1 MFRKEVFANH
11 MAKRRAVDPDK
22 MIIQREKEGRGHGS
36 GTDYRPWNRI
46 QEKSSIGLVTRM
58 KSAKTNRMHHLFSN
72 FHRDFFLMQEWSQEV
87 VDIREQYPLELEET
101 TAIARNHGLRHP
113 KSSKL
118 NKPIVIATDFVL
130 TIRTPSGTVLR
141 ARSLAKETCL
151 KSPRLPARLEIER
164 RYWSAREIDW
174 AVVTDAQ
181 IPRKLV
187 RNAALLREYC
197 DISDRVSFTDDI
209 EGEHIAWWLTRAV
222 MTGGQSLRQ
231 IAADCDRQF
240 DLAKG
245 TSLAVAYHLLATRR
259 WKIDM
264 NVPIEPN
271 TRLILLETPGV

>member
-1 MFRKEVFANH
+1 VPGKNGNYF
-11 MAKRRAVDPDK
+11 
-22 MIIQREKEGRGHGS
+22 
-36 GTDYRPWNRI
+36 
-46 QEKSSIGLVTRM
+46 L
-58 KSAKTNRMHHLFSN
+58 TN
-72 FHRDFFLMQEWSQEV
+72 
-87 VDIREQYPLELEET
+87 P
-101 TAIARNHGLRHP
+101 IARNHGLRHP